1 MASAPAFAA
10 TPRIGATTVAT
21 ANANRD
27 GTGTVAI
34 VITGVGTGT
43 QIREINLKGLGS
55 TAAAN
60 VVLFLHDGVSTF
72 SVLTEVAVTAI
83 TASTTTASYSS
94 SVRFDNLFLPSG
106 WSVRASVTV
115 TQSPAIAVVALGAD
129 L

>member
-21 ANANRD
+21 ANTNRD
-27 GTGTVAI
+27 GTGTVAT
-34 VITGVGTGT
+34 VITAAASGT
-43 QIREINLKGLGS
+43 QIREINIKGLGT

-60 VVLFLHDGVSTF
+60 VVLFVYDGTTF
-72 SVLTEVAVTAI
+72 SVLTEMAVTAI
-83 TASTTTASYSS
+83 TASTTTQSFSS

-115 TQSPAIAVVALGAD
+115 VQSPAIAVIALGAD

>member
-10 TPRIGATTVAT
+10 TPRIGATTVST
-21 ANANRD
+21 ANTARD
-27 GTGTVAI
+27 GTGTVAT
-34 VITGVGTGT
+34 VITAGSSGT
-43 QIREINLKGLGS
+43 QIREVNFKGIGT
-55 TAAAN
+55 TAAADI
-60 VVLFLHDGVSTF
+60 VLYVYDGTTY

-106 WSVRASVTV
+106 WSLRASVTV
-115 TQSPAIAVVALGAD
+115 VQSPAIAVIALGAD